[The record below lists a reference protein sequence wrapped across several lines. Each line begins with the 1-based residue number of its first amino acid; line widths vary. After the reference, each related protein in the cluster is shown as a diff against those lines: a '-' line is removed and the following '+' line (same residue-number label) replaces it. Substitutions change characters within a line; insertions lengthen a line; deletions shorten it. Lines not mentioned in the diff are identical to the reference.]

1 MERIVKLCCPQPTP
15 SVGLYFI
22 LLYQTLL
29 IITVSAHLYQFTF
42 MPHVPNKKKMVIY
55 VIMTSFRCYNK
66 GPIGINYVGSN
77 HLIYCTVE
85 GNCNT
90 LGKN

>member
-1 MERIVKLCCPQPTP
+1 MLGKGLRNFVANDTP
-15 SVGLYFI
+15 SVDLYFI

-29 IITVSAHLYQFTF
+29 INTMSAHLYQFTF
-42 MPHVPNKKKMVIY
+42 MPHVPNKKNGNLCNYDI
-55 VIMTSFRCYNK
+55 FRSYNQ

-77 HLIYCTVE
+77 HLIYSTVE